1 MGQNFSPY
9 FIAFPPGA
17 GIARFVTD
25 CSTIVQKLIF
35 AFDIAFP
42 SGGRCR
48 RTATDEGRRAFLIFL
63 NIFNKRFL
71 KIKGRI
77 FISSAKI
84 VSLVPRLPLGGFSCR
99 TAV

>member
-42 SGGRCR
+42 PGGRCR
-48 RTATDEGRRAFLIFL
+48 RTATDEGQPNFRFKMLNNSAIPFSISPLAFSFGESVAG
-63 NIFNKRFL
+63 NTPT
-71 KIKGRI
+71 
-77 FISSAKI
+77 
-84 VSLVPRLPLGGFSCR
+84 PREVNF
-99 TAV
+99 

>member
-42 SGGRCR
+42 RGEGVAER
-48 RTATDEGRRAFLIFL
+48 RRMRGCRAFLIFL

-71 KIKGRI
+71 KIKGRN
-77 FISSAKI
+77 
-84 VSLVPRLPLGGFSCR
+84 LFSNCF
-99 TAV
+99 